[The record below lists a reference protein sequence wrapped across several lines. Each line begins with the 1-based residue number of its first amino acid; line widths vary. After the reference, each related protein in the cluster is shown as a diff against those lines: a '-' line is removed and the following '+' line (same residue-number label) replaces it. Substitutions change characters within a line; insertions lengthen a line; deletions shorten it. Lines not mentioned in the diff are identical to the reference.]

1 MRQICFFPGSRWYHY
16 ARAVEELMDAQCRGN
31 TFLLNDTEKSIHL
44 YFTFLGISLIF
55 PSRWS
60 TPSTVTPSH
69 GPILVEVSLILLL
82 ILNIL
87 HSIPL
92 SRPRWWRSPSPSSS
106 SPPPPP
112 SPSPPASPPR
122 PCSEDNWQF
131 QFQNVRSS
139 VQQKRLDKNKCEI
152 ITFEAFLCFLFQLWS
167 LESRYPT
174 WPNEKNTDS
183 KTTTKKY
190 M

>member
-1 MRQICFFPGSRWYHY
+1 MIIVTLFIICK
-16 ARAVEELMDAQCRGN
+16 L
-31 TFLLNDTEKSIHL
+31 L

-92 SRPRWWRSPSPSSS
+92 SRPRWWRSPSSSSS

-139 VQQKRLDKNKCEI
+139 VQQKRLDKNK
-152 ITFEAFLCFLFQLWS
+152 
-167 LESRYPT
+167 
-174 WPNEKNTDS
+174 
-183 KTTTKKY
+183 TTTSVKMLPLKLFFVSSSSFEVLSQDIQLGLMTKHWKQNNKKEI
-190 M
+190 